1 MLARK
6 KINRHNSKN
15 AIVVAAQLKNQHVSV
30 RGNEERSEPLSVN
43 KKNRKIKKIMMAL
56 FLLRMIYNNFTLNLT
71 RFIDSGVKNL
81 SVQSKSQLHCLE
93 HCSGAV
99 GVIQSQSQ
107 FLSLHQ
113 TPQMTDAESQ
123 HQAIETE

>member
-30 RGNEERSEPLSVN
+30 RGNEERSGSSSVN
-43 KKNRKIKKIMMAL
+43 KKNRKVKKAMMAL
-56 FLLRMIYNNFTLNLT
+56 FLLGMIYHYFSLNLM
-71 RFIDSGVKNL
+71 FIDSGVKNL

-107 FLSLHQ
+107 SLSLHQ
-113 TPQMTDAESQ
+113 TLNNEQNQ
-123 HQAIETE
+123 H